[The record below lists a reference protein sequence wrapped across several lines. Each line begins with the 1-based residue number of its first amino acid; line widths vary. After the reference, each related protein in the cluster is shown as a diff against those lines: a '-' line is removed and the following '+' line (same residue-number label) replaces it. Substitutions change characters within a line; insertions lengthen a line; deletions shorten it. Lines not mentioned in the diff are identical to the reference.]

1 LGKRAS
7 SPKFGHTDRPT
18 NATAPHIGQKYA
30 DFGLFG
36 SQMEPFHGQT
46 VDFQA
51 KGFMSKSMSV
61 HCTISSSCR
70 LPRTKRTLDGEF
82 PAQLR
87 REFSATNL
95 LHTGTAARYCRTYSI

>member
-1 LGKRAS
+1 
-7 SPKFGHTDRPT
+7 
-18 NATAPHIGQKYA
+18 
-30 DFGLFG
+30 
-36 SQMEPFHGQT
+36 MEPFHGQT

-51 KGFMSKSMSV
+51 EGFMSKSMSV

-95 LHTGTAARYCRTYSI
+95 LHTGTAARSCRAYSI